1 MSSTRKAGP
10 VTDDLRL
17 YDMGEGGGLF
27 VYNAGSDGF
36 GDTFVPPTPFE
47 RGITRAD
54 PSEFGMFAGV
64 NNNEMPP
71 PGDDQ
76 QPSDNPGG
84 EDSPFD
90 IIMRTIV
97 GQIGNPEDVSPE
109 LIAVLNGYLDGS
121 SSSEL
126 EEIGRQ
132 IVEAGGFEEWLA
144 TQDIQYG
151 DPGGIFEPDP
161 TDPDTD
167 FPAPEQVG
175 ISLEDFQAQFEG
187 LDPSEYEDGMY
198 TDPETGTVYVINMPP
213 DLTEPNPEDTGNTG
227 GGGSG
232 GGTEGGGDDTSASGS
247 VEGDGGNQSSSSP
260 FFDVRDGEVFVYDPE
275 TGEFVPA
282 QPRPY
287 WDGEVMQED
296 GRWWEEY
303 LGQNPSDG
311 VYDDGGRPISNTDQP
326 ESGNN
331 EDTGG
336 ATVTIRPGT
345 GGTSG
350 TSDGGNSGGGNQTG
364 GGSGGTGGGNQTGN
378 TGNSGSGQN
387 PGDGTAG
394 SGGGT
399 NTGAGT
405 GGGSG
410 SGPGNGTG
418 SGLFKDAVNKF
429 QGVDATVRFNDPGI
443 PQLIGGRKPQRQSI
457 MGLFQEYL

>member
-1 MSSTRKAGP
+1 MSNTRKADP
-10 VTDDLRL
+10 VTDDFRFIN
-17 YDMGEGGGLF
+17 DGGGGLF
-27 VYNAGSDGF
+27 VYNAGPSGF

-76 QPSDNPGG
+76 RPSDNPGG

-97 GQIGNPEDVSPE
+97 GQIGNPEDLSPE
-109 LIAVLNGYLDGS
+109 MIAVLNGYLDGS

-126 EEIGRQ
+126 EEVGRQ

-151 DPGGIFEPDP
+151 DPGGIFEPNP

-167 FPAPEQVG
+167 FTAPEQVG
-175 ISLEDFQAQFEG
+175 ISLEDFQRQFDG

-198 TDPETGTVYVINMPP
+198 TDPATGTVYVINMPP
-213 DLTEPNPEDTGNTG
+213 DLTEPDPEDTGDTG

-232 GGTEGGGDDTSASGS
+232 GGTEGGGDNTSGGGS
-247 VEGDGGNQSSSSP
+247 VDGSEGNQDSINDGFFRVENGTVYIRDLETNEWIISP
-260 FFDVRDGEVFVYDPE
+260 RDNSGLLGE
-275 TGEFVPA
+275 
-282 QPRPY
+282 
-287 WDGEVMQED
+287 
-296 GRWWEEY
+296 
-303 LGQNPSDG
+303 NPSDG
-311 VYDDGGRPISNTDQP
+311 YYTDAGVRIDDGSEVNVGGDD
-326 ESGNN
+326 ESSGGGN
-331 EDTGG
+331 
-336 ATVTIRPGT
+336 VTITPGT

-350 TSDGGNSGGGNQTG
+350 TSGGGDSGGGNQSG
-364 GGSGGTGGGNQTGN
+364 GGAGGTGGGNQTGN
-378 TGNSGSGQN
+378 TGNTGSGQN
-387 PGDGTAG
+387 PGDGTTG

-399 NTGAGT
+399 NTGTGP

-410 SGPGNGTG
+410 SGNGNGTG